1 MPAPVTQPERIRPMP
16 SDSTPHIAIIGG
28 GFAGA
33 VTALKLARAAP
44 RPGHHHRRK
53 PPRAGARHRL
63 QHTQPGAPDERAG
76 KELHALSGP
85 ARTPGL
91 LAAQPAERDGWRPPA
106 GVAYADSFAPR
117 HLYGDYVQ
125 AELENALAQ
134 APHPIAFKHLA
145 GRARDLDGDGAARWA
160 VRLEDGRQLRADYVV
175 LATGLF
181 PRTLHETGLELDPEL
196 VRRGAVIDDLWS
208 EPPPKAGA
216 GPRRARHRQQPV
228 GAGRH
233 DPCRQ
238 PWLSRRVPQRLA
250 ARAAGGAPA
259 RCSPGPPS
267 WIRRPL
273 PATLR
278 DLLRAVQAA
287 RRDIASAGEDWQRLA
302 GAVRPHLPALW
313 TAASADERLRFIRHL
328 RPYWE
333 LGLHRAAPS
342 PTPGCRMRAAPA
354 ASAIT
359 QAACCACR
367 PPPVAAS
374 RSAGARA
381 ANRVRR
387 PCWWTAYSTRAAS
400 SSTGPASTTR
410 CCAICWARAWPC
422 RTKPVSASPRTR
434 HRRGRATP
442 WPASGTV
449 CRGSSVRG
457 VSWESN
463 AIGEQI
469 AGATATVT
477 ALAEQLRSAAETASS
492 VGRNGPGP
500 AGRQGRLT
508 LAQQAVE
515 PERFVLRD
523 ARLQARG
530 RQPVTR
536 RTSRPRCDW
545 SAKPAPPASPASRFR
560 RPGDAR
566 TCAPSHPRP
575 ASTVA
580 DRDDSG
586 RSGLD
591 APLDLP
597 QALASA

>member
-44 RPGHHHRRK
+44 RPLAITIVESR
-53 PPRAGARHRL
+53 PSWGAASPTARNPAHL
-63 QHTQPGAPDERAG
+63 MN
-76 KELHALSGP
+76 GP
-85 ARTPGL
+85 AKNFTLYPDQPEH
-91 LAAQPAERDGWRPPA
+91 LAYWLRNQAERDGWRPPA

-160 VRLEDGRQLRADYVV
+160 VRLEDRRQLRADYVV

-208 EPPPKAGA
+208 EPPPKALARDRDVLVIGSNLSALDAMIHADSHGFAASSTASRGA
-216 GPRRARHRQQPV
+216 GCWWRP
-228 GAGRH
+228 GAM
-233 DPCRQ
+233 
-238 PWLSRRVPQRLA
+238 
-250 ARAAGGAPA
+250 
-259 RCSPGPPS
+259 CSPGPPS
-267 WIRRPL
+267 WIRRPCPRPCATCCAPCRPRAATS
-273 PATLR
+273 PAPARTGSGWPAQCGHTPARVMDGGQRRRTTALHPPSAPVLGTGTAPR
-278 DLLRAVQAA
+278 RPESNAWLQDA
-287 RRDIASAGEDWQRLA
+287 RRA
-302 GAVRPHLPALW
+302 
-313 TAASADERLRFIRHL
+313 
-328 RPYWE
+328 
-333 LGLHRAAPS
+333 
-342 PTPGCRMRAAPA
+342 A

-387 PCWWTAYSTRAAS
+387 PCWWTAYSTRAVS

-422 RTKPVSASPRTR
+422 RTKPVSASPPTR

-449 CRGSSVRG
+449 CRGSSLARRVLGIQRHRRADRRRRDRDGLGGTVAERGGNRFSRRPERAWAVRP
-457 VSWESN
+457 S
-463 AIGEQI
+463 
-469 AGATATVT
+469 
-477 ALAEQLRSAAETASS
+477 
-492 VGRNGPGP
+492 GPP
-500 AGRQGRLT
+500 DV

-523 ARLQARG
+523 ARLQRAGDNPSRG
-530 RQPVTR
+530 ALRGPGATGRRSPRRQPA
-536 RTSRPRCDW
+536 RP
-545 SAKPAPPASPASRFR
+545 SRFR

-566 TCAPSHPRP
+566 TSASSHPRP
-575 ASTVA
+575 ANTVA

-586 RSGLD
+586 RSR
-591 APLDLP
+591 P
-597 QALASA
+597 